1 MKVEQDYNQKARFKV
16 LMFLFFLIT
25 IFYIFWI
32 STGMDGAIMNA
43 IFFLLVIIAHNT
55 IRG

>member
-1 MKVEQDYNQKARFKV
+1 
-16 LMFLFFLIT
+16 MFLFFLIT

-55 IRG
+55 IRGENDKR